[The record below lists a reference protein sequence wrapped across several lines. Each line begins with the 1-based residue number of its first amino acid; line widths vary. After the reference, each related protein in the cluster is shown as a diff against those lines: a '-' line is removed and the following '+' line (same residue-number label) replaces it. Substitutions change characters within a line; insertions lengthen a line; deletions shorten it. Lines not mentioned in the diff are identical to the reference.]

1 MRSGEADILFIP
13 GAQPLDE
20 SHWQTRWRN
29 RLATGRFAAQPEH
42 CADFAAFRASLR
54 EALRAARRPVV
65 IVGHSFGVLGL
76 AHAAPQ
82 LVGDDLPQGLVRG
95 AFLVSAP
102 SARAV
107 AGMPGVDEAFAPAPT
122 APLPFPA
129 LLVASRDDPHATYGD
144 MEGMALDWGAQIV
157 DAGASGHIDSASGH
171 GPWPE
176 GLMRFAAFL
185 SKL

>member
-13 GAQPLDE
+13 GAQALDE
-20 SHWQTRWRN
+20 GHWQARWRN
-29 RLATGRFAAQPEH
+29 RLATARFAAQPGH
-42 CADFAAFRASLR
+42 CADLAAFSASLG
-54 EALRAARRPVV
+54 EALAAAQRPVV

-76 AHAAPQ
+76 AHAAPA
-82 LVGDDLPQGLVRG
+82 LLPSLPENLVRG

-107 AGMPGVDEAFAPAPT
+107 TAAAGVDDAFAPAPS

-129 LLVASRDDPHATYGD
+129 LLVASRDDPHASFAE